1 MNVDE
6 FINFL
11 MEDVIYERILE
22 QSMDTHLNELFK
34 KEDKYE
40 INLEKIK
47 LEEEEKCLICL
58 EIISTEE
65 DVYKNNCNHK
75 FHIKCLEESVSFNHL
90 YCPTCRHSIPI
101 RNKNEHYI
109 HYNE

>member
-11 MEDVIYERILE
+11 MEDVIYDRILE
-22 QSMDTHLNELFK
+22 QSMESHLNEIFK

-47 LEEEEKCLICL
+47 LKEEEKCLICL
-58 EIISTEE
+58 DNISKEEEI
-65 DVYKNNCNHK
+65 YKTHCKHN
-75 FHIKCLEESVSFNHL
+75 FHMKCLEESVSFNHVD
-90 YCPTCRHSIPI
+90 CPTCRHSIPI
-101 RNKNEHYI
+101 RNKHEHYI
-109 HYNE
+109 QYHE

>member
-22 QSMDTHLNELFK
+22 QSMDTHLNELYK

-40 INLEKIK
+40 INLEKK
-47 LEEEEKCLICL
+47 KHEEEDICLICL
-58 EIISTEE
+58 DNISKEEEI
-65 DVYKNNCNHK
+65 YKTHCNHN
-75 FHIKCLEESVSFNHL
+75 FHMKCLEESVSFNHL
-90 YCPTCRHSIPI
+90 YCPTCRHSIPT

-109 HYNE
+109 RYHE

>member
-11 MEDVIYERILE
+11 MEDVIYDRILE
-22 QSMDTHLNELFK
+22 QSMESHLNEIFK

-40 INLEKIK
+40 INLEKMK
-47 LEEEEKCLICL
+47 VKDEEKCLICL
-58 EIISTEE
+58 ETVSIEE
-65 DVYKNNCNHK
+65 EVYNIPCHHFFHK
-75 FHIKCLEESVSFNHL
+75 KCLEESVSFNHL

-109 HYNE
+109 QYHE